1 MSINQ
6 NIEVANLTQREA
18 IIVYL
23 KNTSDQFRLRK
34 FGDIVYFSKK
44 FKYCIV
50 YVDRDHIEKEAEEIS
65 SLDFVERVE
74 ISNEDRLELT
84 STHLED
90 QLTKMAEEAEQ
101 ILEKRQKEN
110 EDAFKWELFR
120 VNMLKEIYSR

>member
-1 MSINQ
+1 MSINH
-6 NIEVANLTQREA
+6 NIEMANLTQREA

-44 FKYCIV
+44 FKYCVV
-50 YVDRDHIEKEAEEIS
+50 YVDRDQIEKEAEEIS
-65 SLDFVERVE
+65 SLDFVEGVE

-90 QLTKMAEEAEQ
+90 QLAKMAEKAEQ

-120 VNMLKEIYSR
+120 VNMRKGIYSR